1 MLCRQNFR
9 FKNVA
14 IKMRYP
20 KISVQYLILLIFFL
34 LFLKYIL
41 NLTQS
46 QTNLI
51 LVNTKFI
58 FYDSSQYKYY
68 TKEYVLEETKKFVS
82 RQTKEDDP
90 VLIEFIKKIIKPP
103 SAKPYNLSRSI
114 KNGDYS
120 QEGQSLYIDKI
131 LNGRTE
137 GFFIGNFK
145 NILLNSKQTCK
156 F

>member
-1 MLCRQNFR
+1 
-9 FKNVA
+9 
-14 IKMRYP
+14 MRYS
-20 KISVQYLILLIFFL
+20 KISVKHLILLTLTL
-34 LFLKYIL
+34 LFLIYFLK
-41 NLTQS
+41 LTQS
-46 QTNLI
+46 QTNSREHVLEE
-51 LVNTKFI
+51 
-58 FYDSSQYKYY
+58 YY
-68 TKEYVLEETKKFVS
+68 TRERVLEETKKFVS
-82 RQTKEDDP
+82 LHTKEDDP
-90 VLIEFIKKIIKPP
+90 VLIEFIKKIIRPP
-103 SAKPYNLSRSI
+103 SIKPYNLSRSI